1 MPTSSSAC
9 LRAWFPGWVS
19 DDGNVPGRPGSAP
32 RDLNGRPVRAGRW
45 DRLRQRLR
53 GHAADEPI
61 VVGDPGLIVVA
72 ESDDE
77 AAASSTVLA
86 ASEWRPEEEVVLR
99 HVLLIPRDRAED
111 AAATGGLDGYERV
124 VDGAVSVSVPEPDI
138 EVVILARG
146 QLLDAVHLSQERSR
160 MASLGSRHGG
170 VVVRW
175 QVLQR
180 PVERR

>member
-1 MPTSSSAC
+1 M
-9 LRAWFPGWVS
+9 
-19 DDGNVPGRPGSAP
+19 PGRPASAP

-53 GHAADEPI
+53 GRGTDEPI
-61 VVGDPGLIVVA
+61 VVGEPGLVVVA

-77 AAASSTVLA
+77 AAASSAVLA
-86 ASEWRPEEEVVLR
+86 SSGWRPEEEVVLR
-99 HVLLIPRDRAED
+99 HVLLIPRERADD

-124 VDGAVSVSVPEPDI
+124 VDDAVWVPAAQPHL